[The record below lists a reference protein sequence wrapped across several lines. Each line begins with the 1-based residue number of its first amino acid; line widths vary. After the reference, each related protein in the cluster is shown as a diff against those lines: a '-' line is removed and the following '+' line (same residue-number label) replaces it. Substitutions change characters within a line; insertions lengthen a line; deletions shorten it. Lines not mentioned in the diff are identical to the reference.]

1 MLHFHLSAV
10 QRMTGTA
17 ALDGGLISSYG
28 GPVPLHEFDRLDLA
42 GVLAGRSGDRRY
54 SALVVRAHSPP
65 C

>member
-1 MLHFHLSAV
+1 
-10 QRMTGTA
+10 MTGTA

-54 SALVVRAHSPP
+54 SALVVRALSPP